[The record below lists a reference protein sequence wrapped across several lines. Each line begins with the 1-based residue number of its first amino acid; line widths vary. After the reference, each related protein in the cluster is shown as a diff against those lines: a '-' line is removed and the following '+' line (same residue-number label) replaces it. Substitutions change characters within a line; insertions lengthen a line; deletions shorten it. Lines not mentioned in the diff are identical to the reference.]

1 MAACG
6 VASTRSILCQGQD
19 PPSNRSNARREHQSL
34 FRELAGNFRTK
45 KRPEMQDCEAGLEY
59 FSAREKEV
67 ERPAMASS
75 DRPGDMGRATVSH
88 SRYEEG
94 PALRPT
100 REESKTYDKRR
111 LSQDQAT
118 KAKTTSED
126 STRGAAE
133 RRGEN
138 KASYRTEKQRA
149 DMRDETNS
157 EERQTRKQIGI
168 A

>member
-1 MAACG
+1 
-6 VASTRSILCQGQD
+6 
-19 PPSNRSNARREHQSL
+19 
-34 FRELAGNFRTK
+34 
-45 KRPEMQDCEAGLEY
+45 
-59 FSAREKEV
+59 
-67 ERPAMASS
+67 MASS
-75 DRPGDMGRATVSH
+75 DRLGDMGRATVSH

-94 PALRPT
+94 PALRPA
-100 REESKTYDKRR
+100 REESKTYDKWR
-111 LSQDQAT
+111 LSRDQAT

-157 EERQTRKQIGI
+157 EERHARKQIGI